1 MIENATSD
9 YFTCFTLNF
18 SKKQG
23 CKIFSLRYK
32 INYCTI
38 NQSKIWQQIKIPLP
52 PIELQNKFAEVVK
65 KIEAL
70 KVEKLKSA
78 EKLENLFQ
86 SLQQKAFKGELFDD
100 KVSER

>member
-1 MIENATSD
+1 MPG
-9 YFTCFTLNF
+9 LNMGLI
-18 SKKQG
+18 K
-23 CKIFSLRYK
+23 SL
-32 INYCTI
+32 
-38 NQSKIWQQIKIPLP
+38 KIPLP
-52 PIELQNKFAEVVK
+52 PIELQNKFSEVVK